1 MKILKLVLITSA
13 LAAALPAGAAP
24 YNGTRF
30 GAKDWEVACDNTRR
44 CEAAGFQSEESES
57 APVALW
63 LGRDAGAAGA
73 LEAKLMV
80 VIPDDK
86 DAGPLTIT
94 VGKLALGGLKADTAL
109 TAEQIARL
117 MPQLL
122 NAESA
127 KVSAGKHQWLLSL
140 AGLKA
145 VLLKMDDVQGRVG
158 TVTALVKAGM
168 RPAGEVLPA
177 LAPPTVRPVPLPPA
191 QKGDDKL
198 LAAIVKTIP
207 VEDCEVARGDSGG
220 DQSIHRLPGGKVLV
234 LLECDR
240 AAYQSGYGLWV
251 ARDKPPYDLKPLEL
265 PGMKEG
271 GLMNAS
277 LEGGKLSSY
286 AKGRGLF
293 DCASFWTWVWTAQG
307 FQPTETTQGYLCRGM
322 PGGVPLR
329 DWVAREIK

>member
-44 CEAAGFQSEESES
+44 CEAVGFQSEESES

-63 LGRDAGAAGA
+63 LGRDAGPAGA
-73 LEAKLMV
+73 LEAKLHV

-94 VGKLALGGLKADTAL
+94 VGKLALGGLKADTGL
-109 TAEQIARL
+109 TAEQIGRL

-127 KVSAGKHQWLLSL
+127 KVSDGKHQWLLSL

-168 RPAGEVLPA
+168 RPASEVLPA
-177 LAPPTVRPVPLPPA
+177 LVPPTVRPVPLPPA

-198 LAAIVKTIP
+198 LAAILKTMR
-207 VEDCEVARGDSGG
+207 VEDCEVALGESGG
-220 DQSIHRLPGGKVLV
+220 DQSIHRLPGGKVLLV
-234 LLECDR
+234 LECDR
-240 AAYQSGYGLWV
+240 AAYQSSYGLWV
-251 ARDKPPYDLKPLEL
+251 ARDKPPYDLKPLEV
-265 PGMKEG
+265 PGMEG
-271 GLMNAS
+271 GGIMNAS

-293 DCASFWTWVWTAQG
+293 DCGGFWTWVWTAQG
-307 FQPTETTQGYLCRGM
+307 FQLIDVSQANICRGM
-322 PGGVPLR
+322 PGGVTLR